1 MKISLGLPDAK
12 KKLAS
17 FADVA
22 HLARKNREL
31 NIPVRVIIDELV
43 AGGLLSEES
52 AKLSR
57 AVIKD
62 SVKPGLGALAQM
74 ASKEWV
80 NQLDKDKRL
89 SSDFLARWLAGK
101 LGMPFYRIDSLE
113 LDAAVV
119 TNALHYK
126 TAQRYQVL
134 PVQIGDDFVTVA
146 TTEPFNQNWH
156 DEIHRQTKRN
166 PRLVIADPTVI
177 KDKIEEVYNL
187 ARFVGSAAGSVRTD
201 PSAVRNLEQLLK
213 VDGSDADSEQNIV
226 KIVDWLLQYA
236 IKEKASDIHI
246 EPKRE
251 KVLVR
256 LRIDGLLNTVYSFPG
271 SVGASLTS
279 RLKILGRMNIAE
291 KRKPQDGRIKTLL
304 PGGLE
309 VELRLSTMPT
319 TFGEKM
325 VMRIFD
331 PNILESSFVDLGLD
345 PREVEVW
352 QRLIQ
357 NRHGIILVTGPTG
370 SGKTTTLYTSLRSVA
385 TSQNNV
391 CTIEDPIEMVDP
403 TFNQMQVM
411 PQIDLTFSQGV
422 RTLLRQDPDIIMIG
436 EIRDYETA
444 EIACQSSLTG
454 HLVFS
459 TLHTNDSASA
469 VIRMLEL
476 GVPYYMIKATVIGIV
491 AQRLLRVLCPVC
503 KELVEEGVSDE
514 DWKSITQPFRVPKPE
529 KVYRA
534 KGCEKCRL
542 TGYQGRKGIYEILET
557 RGEVLRLITA
567 DTDLEALRRAALKQ
581 GTHHLRLCGA
591 KMLGRGLTTLDEVM
605 RTCPVF

>member
-62 SVKPGLGALAQM
+62 SGKPGLGALAQM

>member
-22 HLARKNREL
+22 HMARKNREL